1 MQGGIGDVVL
11 PAQHR
16 YAHNMTVQH
25 GIVSL
30 EGGMQL
36 GAGLVFDKKCT
47 TLLVGEVFW
56 GEERSLASYKE
67 SSTNAAG
74 DIINQLSVQ
83 QLIKSNGA
91 RYGVVANIG
100 YTFDKLTPYV
110 RLGARFKQF
119 YREYLGEYAAG
130 KKRHAALSTGLG
142 LMWQLTPL
150 MSLGI
155 EGIADFYQ
163 TKTFRYAIATDFY
176 HYHKAIKV
184 TPRDFQTFVHVRFTW
199 Q

>member
-1 MQGGIGDVVL
+1 
-11 PAQHR
+11 
-16 YAHNMTVQH
+16 MTAQH
-25 GIVSL
+25 GISLL
-30 EGGMQL
+30 EGGVQL

-56 GEERSLASYKE
+56 GQERSLASYE
-67 SSTNAAG
+67 GVQIFHG
-74 DIINQLSVQ
+74 DTILFGMPGR

-150 MSLGI
+150 VSLGI

-163 TKTFRYAIATDFY
+163 TKTFRGAITTPMSHESYSHDR
-176 HYHKAIKV
+176 KAIKV

-199 Q
+199 QSGD